1 MPGGEP
7 PDGDSPAPVV
17 SHIDD
22 DPVAE
27 PLPPLAPGTEDDEE
41 LARLDD
47 EEAAPVEVP
56 SDLGLADLF
65 CRIDPAPALPLQRE
79 HEMGFSAL
87 VRSLNGVI
95 DIGLLADHRVQGLLD
110 RLGDRLTVA
119 VSPEGITVRG
129 VVRARHTPWAK
140 VQQLTFVS
148 RYEMLRG
155 GLVNQLAEEDMSQY
169 LPPVPGLKWLLR
181 RIVGGMAS
189 FYERRQYTGD
199 EVDALRAELGFVLT
213 HIERRGLDIELSG
226 PLRFVS
232 FFSSGLSS
240 AIEREA
246 TDRGVKVVR
255 ADL

>member
-1 MPGGEP
+1 M
-7 PDGDSPAPVV
+7 
-17 SHIDD
+17 
-22 DPVAE
+22 AE
-27 PLPPLAPGTEDDEE
+27 PLPPLAPGTADDED
-41 LARLDD
+41 LARLDED
-47 EEAAPVEVP
+47 EIAPVQVP
-56 SDLGLADLF
+56 SDLGLVELF
-65 CRIDPAPALPLQRE
+65 RRVAPTPELPLRAE

-87 VRSLNGVI
+87 VRSLSGII
-95 DIGLLADHRVQGLLD
+95 DIGLLEDRRVRRLLD
-110 RLGDRLTVA
+110 RLGDRLSVA

-129 VVRARHTPWAK
+129 VVRERRTPWPR

-155 GLVNQLAEEDMSQY
+155 GLVNQLAEDMSKY

-181 RIVGGMAS
+181 RIVGGMATL
-189 FYERRQYTGD
+189 YERRQYTGD